1 MTPVLTP
8 VGTETPKKEMIAVAI
23 TATRKKALARADR
36 PNKGFRPFRTPDF
49 IDPEGR
55 VAVYIGEDCGIEV
68 PTGWLGKM
76 SMLLDMAG
84 WYGRTGRFPEEMG
97 ITVTP
102 HERVDGEP
110 YVHPMFDI
118 KDIGHRHTTDA
129 ERKQT
134 TTLWRL
140 FVDTVGIDEPE
151 VEAPAK
157 PMIAVR
163 LDANAP
169 AKIRQT
175 EDLLAVGFTQREA
188 EALVAATE
196 EVNA

>member
-1 MTPVLTP
+1 VTPVLTP
-8 VGTETPKKEMIAVAI
+8 VGTDTTPKKEMIAVAI

-68 PTGWLGKM
+68 PTGWLGRM

-140 FVDTVGIDEPE
+140 FVDTIGIDEPLD
-151 VEAPAK
+151 VPAPR
-157 PMIAVR
+157 PQIAVA
-163 LDANAP
+163 LNPDAM
-169 AKIRQT
+169 AKQK
-175 EDLLAVGFTQREA
+175 ESLLTAGFTEREA
-188 EALVAATE
+188 AAIVGE